1 MISIWCQTQS
11 CNIHSVLQ
19 RTMSCMCGT
28 CLTPPPPFLSA
39 FSSFSSFFTSSFTF
53 SSLMPSFSRFAA
65 CSARAFCTNSSAKAW
80 DFGGQVGFSR
90 IQWPGIGHAELALPT
105 ASSSQLLQVCSA
117 QKRVRTMDLSACH
130 KQTAGCRG
138 LPCLKSERSKINTSC
153 SYPPL
158 QYKMACVYHLAKK
171 LCANKRRNGHVYR
184 LNLPL
189 GMLHAEIG
197 LTGCGWMGFPKMGIP
212 LNHPFFGD
220 FHGFSIIT
228 WYISYN
234 PCGKSM
240 KIHIIHG

>member
-1 MISIWCQTQS
+1 MPYPSAPLFVRLLLFFLLFHLQLHLLLFDAFLLTLCGLLCSRLLHELLSQS
-11 CNIHSVLQ
+11 MGFRWSGWVQQDPMTGDWPCWV
-19 RTMSCMCGT
+19 GT
-28 CLTPPPPFLSA
+28 ANRFL
-39 FSSFSSFFTSSFTF
+39 
-53 SSLMPSFSRFAA
+53 
-65 CSARAFCTNSSAKAW
+65 
-80 DFGGQVGFSR
+80 
-90 IQWPGIGHAELALPT
+90 IPT
-105 ASSSQLLQVCSA
+105 ASGLFCSKA
-117 QKRVRTMDLSACH
+117 GPNYGSLSLPQK
-130 KQTAGCRG
+130 TAGCRG